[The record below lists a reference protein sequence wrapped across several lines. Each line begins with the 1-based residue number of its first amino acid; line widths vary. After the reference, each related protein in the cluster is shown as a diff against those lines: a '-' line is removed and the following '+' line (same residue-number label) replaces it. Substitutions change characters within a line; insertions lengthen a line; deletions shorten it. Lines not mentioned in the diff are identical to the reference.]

1 MKAKAMMTLTTRL
14 AAAALLLL
22 PAATFAQSDAAPDNA
37 ALLKRIEEQEKRIEA
52 LERAL
57 AREAGSRPGSDA
69 SKPAAGVGALD
80 APAPLAPAAA
90 ATAAAARPAAGG
102 VGAEGFTYTDGL
114 NQLRLRGNIAV
125 DGRWYS
131 DRVTAESADTW
142 LLRRAR
148 PDIQGT
154 FARIYDFRLL
164 PDFGNGKTL
173 IMDAWVSGRF
183 QPWFALQA
191 GKFKAP
197 VGLERQQ
204 LEQFNRFLE
213 VGLPSALLPYR
224 DLGLQASGE
233 VLLGALAYAFGV
245 FDGVTDGNSTDA
257 NASPDAGS
265 NDGRKEYEGRL
276 FARPFTASAIAGLR
290 GLGFGIGGTW
300 GNEAGTPAATLL
312 SAYRTPGQQSFFT
325 FRTGNSAT
333 YADGRRYRLT
343 PQFYYYAGSLGVLG
357 EYART
362 SEEVT
367 RQVAPTLSR
376 SARLSNSAWQL
387 AASWFLTGELASYNG
402 FVPLSPFEPAKS
414 GWGALE
420 LVARLHQLRVDKAA
434 FADGAASFAD
444 PTVAAR
450 AARAI
455 GIGVNWYLN
464 QKVKWMFDYERT
476 RFDGG
481 AKAGD
486 RPDENALL
494 TRFNLVF

>member
-1 MKAKAMMTLTTRL
+1 MMTLITRL
-14 AAAALLLL
+14 TAAALLLL
-22 PAATFAQSDAAPDNA
+22 PPAATFAQSDAAPDNA

-69 SKPAAGVGALD
+69 SKPAAGVGAYG
-80 APAPLAPAAA
+80 APVPLAAAAA
-90 ATAAAARPAAGG
+90 ATAAAAIPAAGG
-102 VGAEGFTYTDGL
+102 VGSEGFTFTDGL
-114 NQLRLRGNIAV
+114 NQLRLRGNLAV

-131 DRVTAESADTW
+131 DKVTPESADTW

-154 FARIYDFRLL
+154 FARIYDFRLM
-164 PDFGNGKTL
+164 PDFGNGKTV
-173 IMDAWVSGRF
+173 IMDAWISGHF
-183 QPWFALQA
+183 QRWLTLQA

-204 LEQFNRFLE
+204 FEQFNRFLE

-233 VLLGALAYAFGV
+233 ALLGSLVYAFGV

-257 NASPDAGS
+257 NPSPDAGS

-300 GNEAGTPAATLL
+300 GNEAGTPTATLL
-312 SAYRTPGQQSFFT
+312 SVYRTPGQQTFFT

-333 YADGRRYRLT
+333 YADGRRYRLA
-343 PQFYYYAGSLGVLG
+343 PQFYYYAGSFGVLG
-357 EYART
+357 EYARE

-367 RQVAPTLSR
+367 RQVDPTLSR

-387 AASWFLTGELASYNG
+387 AVSWFLTGERASYNG
-402 FVPLSPFEPAKS
+402 FVPLSPFESGKP
-414 GWGALE
+414 GWGSWE
-420 LVARLHQLRVDKAA
+420 LVARWHELRVDEAA
-434 FADGAASFAD
+434 FTGGAASFAD
-444 PTVAAR
+444 PTAAAR

-455 GIGVNWYLN
+455 GVGVNWYLN
-464 QKVKWMFDYERT
+464 QN
-476 RFDGG
+476 GG

>member
-1 MKAKAMMTLTTRL
+1 MKTLATRL

-22 PAATFAQSDAAPDNA
+22 PAATFAQSDGVPDNA
-37 ALLKRIEEQEKRIEA
+37 ALLKRIEDQEKRIEA

-57 AREAGSRPGSDA
+57 AREAGSRPGSDT
-69 SKPAAGVGALD
+69 SKPAAGVGAYA
-80 APAPLAPAAA
+80 APVPLPANAA
-90 ATAAAARPAAGG
+90 ATAAAAIPAAGG
-102 VGAEGFTYTDGL
+102 VGSEGFTFTDGL
-114 NQLRLRGNIAV
+114 NQLRLRGNLAV

-131 DRVTAESADTW
+131 DKVTPESADTW

-154 FARIYDFRLL
+154 FARIYDFRLM
-164 PDFGNGKTL
+164 PDFGNGRTI
-173 IMDAWVSGRF
+173 IMDAWVSGHF
-183 QPWFALQA
+183 QRWLTLQA

-204 LEQFNRFLE
+204 FEQFNRFLE

-233 VLLGALAYAFGV
+233 VLGGSLTYAFGV
-245 FDGVTDGNSTDA
+245 FDGVTDGNSTEA
-257 NASPDAGS
+257 NPSPDAGS

-276 FARPFTASAIAGLR
+276 FARPFAGSAITGLR

-312 SAYRTPGQQSFFT
+312 SVYRTPGQQTFFT
-325 FRTGNSAT
+325 FRSGDSAT

-357 EYART
+357 EYARE

-367 RQVAPTLSR
+367 RQVDPTLSR

-387 AASWFLTGELASYNG
+387 AVSWFLTGERASYNG
-402 FVPLSPFEPAKS
+402 FVPLSPFESGKP
-414 GWGALE
+414 GWGSWE
-420 LVARLHQLRVDKAA
+420 LVARWHELRVDEAA
-434 FADGAASFAD
+434 FAGGAASFAD
-444 PTVAAR
+444 PTAAAR

-455 GIGVNWYLN
+455 GVGVNWYLN
-464 QKVKWMFDYERT
+464 QKVKLLFDYERT

>member
-1 MKAKAMMTLTTRL
+1 MMTLTTRL

-57 AREAGSRPGSDA
+57 SREAGSRPGSDA
-69 SKPAAGVGALD
+69 SLPAA
-80 APAPLAPAAA
+80 PA
-90 ATAAAARPAAGG
+90 AAAARPAVGG
-102 VGAEGFTYTDGL
+102 VGAKGFTFTSDDGA
-114 NQLRLRGNIAV
+114 NQLRLRANVSV

-131 DRVTAESADTW
+131 DKVTPESADTW

-154 FARIYDFRLL
+154 FARIYDFRLM
-164 PDFGNGKTL
+164 PDFGNGKTV
-173 IMDAWVSGRF
+173 IMDAWVSGRL

-197 VGLERQQ
+197 VGLERLQF
-204 LEQFNRFLE
+204 EQFNRFLE

-233 VLLGALAYAFGV
+233 VLGGSLAYAFGV
-245 FDGVTDGNSTDA
+245 FDGATDGNSTDA
-257 NASPDAGS
+257 NPSPDVGS

-276 FARPFTASAIAGLR
+276 FARPFTGSAIAGLR

-312 SAYRTPGQQSFFT
+312 SVYSTPGQQTFFT
-325 FRTGNSAT
+325 YRTGNSAT

-343 PQFYYYAGSLGVLG
+343 PQFYYYAGSIGVLG
-357 EYART
+357 EYAR
-362 SEEVT
+362 SSQQVT
-367 RQVAPTLSR
+367 RQVDPTLSR
-376 SARLSNSAWQL
+376 SARLGNNAWQL
-387 AASWFLTGELASYNG
+387 AVSWFLTGERETYNG
-402 FVPLSPFEPAKS
+402 FTPLSTFEPGKS
-414 GWGALE
+414 GWGAWE
-420 LVARLHQLRVDKAA
+420 LVARCHELRVDEAA

-464 QKVKWMFDYERT
+464 QDVKWMFDYERT
-476 RFDGG
+476 RFAGG
-481 AKAGD
+481 ARAAD

-494 TRFNLVF
+494 TRFALVF

>member
-1 MKAKAMMTLTTRL
+1 MMTLTTRL
-14 AAAALLLL
+14 AATALLLL
-22 PAATFAQSDAAPDNA
+22 PAATFAQSNAAPDNA

-69 SKPAAGVGALD
+69 SKPAAGVGAYA
-80 APAPLAPAAA
+80 APVPLPAAAA
-90 ATAAAARPAAGG
+90 ATAAAAIPAAGG
-102 VGAEGFTYTDGL
+102 VGSEGFTFTDGL
-114 NQLRLRGNIAV
+114 NQLRLRGNLAV

-131 DRVTAESADTW
+131 DKVTPESADTW
-142 LLRRAR
+142 LLRRVR

-154 FARIYDFRLL
+154 FARIYDFRLM
-164 PDFGNGKTL
+164 PDFGNGKTV
-173 IMDAWVSGRF
+173 IMDAWISGRF
-183 QPWFALQA
+183 QRWLTLQA

-204 LEQFNRFLE
+204 YEQFNRFLE

-233 VLLGALAYAFGV
+233 VLGGSLAYAFGV

-257 NASPDAGS
+257 NPSPDVGS

-276 FARPFTASAIAGLR
+276 FARPFTRSAITGLR

-300 GNEAGTPAATLL
+300 GNEAGTPDTTLL
-312 SAYRTPGQQSFFT
+312 SVYRTPGQQTFFT
-325 FRTGNSAT
+325 FRTGDSAT

-357 EYART
+357 EYARE
-362 SEEVT
+362 SEQVT
-367 RQVAPTLSR
+367 RQVDPALSR
-376 SARLSNSAWQL
+376 SARLSNHAWQL
-387 AASWFLTGELASYNG
+387 AVSWFLTGERASYNG
-402 FVPLSPFEPAKS
+402 FVPLSPFETGKP
-414 GWGALE
+414 GWGSWE
-420 LVARLHQLRVDKAA
+420 LVARWHELRVDEAA
-434 FADGAASFAD
+434 FAGGAASFAD
-444 PTVAAR
+444 PTAAAR
-450 AARAI
+450 AARAV
-455 GIGVNWYLN
+455 GVGVNWYLN

>member
-57 AREAGSRPGSDA
+57 AA
-69 SKPAAGVGALD
+69 SKPAAGVGAYA
-80 APAPLAPAAA
+80 APVPLAAAAA
-90 ATAAAARPAAGG
+90 ATAAAAIPAAGG
-102 VGAEGFTYTDGL
+102 VGSEGFTFTDGL
-114 NQLRLRGNIAV
+114 NQLRLRGNLAV

-131 DRVTAESADTW
+131 DKVTPESADTW

-154 FARIYDFRLL
+154 FARIYDFRLM
-164 PDFGNGKTL
+164 PDFGNGKT
-173 IMDAWVSGRF
+173 IVMDAWVSGRF
-183 QPWFALQA
+183 QPWFTLQA

-204 LEQFNRFLE
+204 YEQFNRFLE
-213 VGLPSALLPYR
+213 VGLPSALFPYR

-233 VLLGALAYAFGV
+233 VLLGALTYAFGV

-257 NASPDAGS
+257 NPSPDVGS

-276 FARPFTASAIAGLR
+276 FARPFTASAITGLR

-312 SAYRTPGQQSFFT
+312 SVYRTPGQQTFFT
-325 FRTGNSAT
+325 FRTGDSAT

-357 EYART
+357 EYARE

-367 RQVAPTLSR
+367 RQVDPTLSR

-387 AASWFLTGELASYNG
+387 AVSWFLTGERASYNG
-402 FVPLSPFEPAKS
+402 FVPVSPFEAGKP
-414 GWGALE
+414 GWGSWE
-420 LVARLHQLRVDKAA
+420 LVARWHELRVDEAA
-434 FADGAASFAD
+434 FAGGAASFAD
-444 PTVAAR
+444 PTAAAR

-455 GIGVNWYLN
+455 GVGVNWYLN

-481 AKAGD
+481 AKTGD

>member
-1 MKAKAMMTLTTRL
+1 MKTLTTRL
-14 AAAALLLL
+14 VATALLLL

-57 AREAGSRPGSDA
+57 ARETGSRPGSDA
-69 SKPAAGVGALD
+69 SKPAAGVGAYA
-80 APAPLAPAAA
+80 APVPLAPAAA
-90 ATAAAARPAAGG
+90 ATAAAAVPAAGG
-102 VGAEGFTYTDGL
+102 VGSEGFTFTDGL
-114 NQLRLRGNIAV
+114 NQLRLRGNLAV

-131 DRVTAESADTW
+131 DKVTPESADTW

-154 FARIYDFRLL
+154 FARIYDFRLM
-164 PDFGNGKTL
+164 PDFGNGKTI
-173 IMDAWVSGRF
+173 IMDAWVSGHF
-183 QPWFALQA
+183 QRWLTLQA

-204 LEQFNRFLE
+204 YEQFNRFLE

-233 VLLGALAYAFGV
+233 VLGGSLTYAFGI

-257 NASPDAGS
+257 NPSPDVGS

-276 FARPFTASAIAGLR
+276 FARPFAGSAIAGLR
-290 GLGFGIGGTW
+290 GLGFGIGGTS
-300 GNEAGTPAATLL
+300 GNEAGKPTATLL
-312 SAYRTPGQQSFFT
+312 SVYNTPGQQTFFT
-325 FRTGNSAT
+325 FRTGNTAT
-333 YADGRRYRLT
+333 YADGRRYRVT

-357 EYART
+357 EYARE

-367 RQVAPTLSR
+367 RQLDPILSR
-376 SARLSNSAWQL
+376 SGRLSNSAWQL
-387 AASWFLTGELASYNG
+387 AVAWFLTGERESYNS
-402 FVPLSPFEPAKS
+402 FVPLSPFESGKS
-414 GWGALE
+414 GWGAWE
-420 LVARLHQLRVDKAA
+420 LVARVHALRVDQAA

-444 PTVAAR
+444 PTAAAR
-450 AARAI
+450 AARAL
-455 GIGVNWYLN
+455 GIGLNWYLN

-481 AKAGD
+481 TPLGD